1 MAVLR
6 SIEVICT
13 GPICRHTIVIK
24 REDVSKLRRAHMGRE
39 ERGIKQLSSLIVFI
53 CIESC

>member
-1 MAVLR
+1 VAVLR